1 MTDRKPIEGT
11 IFVGP
16 ASNGRSEIGAGISMW
31 DVALQRQ
38 KQFSE
43 NVSRVVPRLQG
54 RTRRQKKINAI
65 FLATHMCDAHGAYCD
80 ALAAYE
86 LSWPANFHWLY
97 VEGLSMSQ
105 SKSTPAGEQTS
116 THPTAPVKNIVDT
129 TIDAGNFTTLTA
141 GLKAAGLTD
150 VLSKKGP
157 FTVFA
162 PTDEA
167 FRKLPNGAL
176 EALLKDSAKLKAVLN
191 FHVITGHVSA
201 KDMKTGEVMTLQGSP
216 LTAVVSSSEV
226 KINGAHMKG
235 ADMIATNG
243 VVHAIDAVIMPRN
256 WQLLA
261 AAA

>member
-1 MTDRKPIEGT
+1 MAEAARAIRRVTSGVLHPSLDILLPRYTKSFTD
-11 IFVGP
+11 
-16 ASNGRSEIGAGISMW
+16 
-31 DVALQRQ
+31 
-38 KQFSE
+38 
-43 NVSRVVPRLQG
+43 
-54 RTRRQKKINAI
+54 
-65 FLATHMCDAHGAYCD
+65 
-80 ALAAYE
+80 
-86 LSWPANFHWLY
+86 
-97 VEGLSMSQ
+97 
-105 SKSTPAGEQTS
+105 
-116 THPTAPVKNIVDT
+116 
-129 TIDAGNFTTLTA
+129 
-141 GLKAAGLTD
+141 
-150 VLSKKGP
+150 

-167 FRKLPNGAL
+167 FRKLPDGAL

-201 KDMKTGEVMTLQGSP
+201 RDMKTGEVMTLQGSP
-216 LTAVVSSSEV
+216 PTAVVSSSEV